1 MIALFNEVTPH
12 KRSASWFLDN
22 DIGVIIRCGRR
33 AAVVAARASRIVPR
47 ADRFVLRSAL
57 IFGDGASASIWS
69 SKARAVECMRHR
81 QQQAGDAASLQ
92 FPLLACSGF
101 NTMHK
106 PEERDKLHFEH
117 KDGKLR
123 NVLHK
128 TVPEMSGRAVAE
140 LFAQEQGRAISRI
153 VSHTGG
159 SLIIMAMEHLLP
171 QYSFAECKA
180 VMDRHGNMSSPS
192 VLFVLEEML
201 RGGDA
206 EQTLRDGDWWM
217 VSFGAGFTCHSCRIS
232 YHETQ

>member
-1 MIALFNEVTPH
+1 
-12 KRSASWFLDN
+12 
-22 DIGVIIRCGRR
+22 
-33 AAVVAARASRIVPR
+33 
-47 ADRFVLRSAL
+47 
-57 IFGDGASASIWS
+57 
-69 SKARAVECMRHR
+69 MRHR
-81 QQQAGDAASLQ
+81 QKQSGEASSLQ
-92 FPLLACSGF
+92 FPLLSCSGF

-140 LFAQEQGRAISRI
+140 LFAQEVGRPISRV

-171 QYSFAECKA
+171 QYSFAECRR
-180 VMDRHGNMSSPS
+180 VMNRHGNMSSPS

-232 YHETQ
+232 YHESQ

>member
-1 MIALFNEVTPH
+1 M
-12 KRSASWFLDN
+12 FLMKHL
-22 DIGVIIRCGRR
+22 C
-33 AAVVAARASRIVPR
+33 
-47 ADRFVLRSAL
+47 SAL

-69 SKARAVECMRHR
+69 SKTRAFQCMQHR
-81 QQQAGDAASLQ
+81 QLQSSDASSLQ
-92 FPLLACSGF
+92 FPLLSCSGF
-101 NTMHK
+101 NTIHK

-140 LFAQEQGRAISRI
+140 LFALEAGRPISRV

-192 VLFVLEEML
+192 VMFVLEEML
-201 RGGDA
+201 RGANA
-206 EQTLRDGDWWM
+206 EHTLRDGDWWM
-217 VSFGAGFTCHSCRIS
+217 VSFGAGFTCHSCRLTKS
-232 YHETQ
+232 ESE